1 MSGSLCCPRFYQV
14 VYLENVFGRLNTYK
28 NVQANVCTHT
38 ACDEYG
44 TVEFSAVMLS
54 EVNISIYS
62 LNLDL
67 VLDTRSSAVE
77 NKLYIKLKPKQFHTQ
92 RYHPNHP

>member
-1 MSGSLCCPRFYQV
+1 MSGSLCYPRFYQV
-14 VYLENVFGRLNTYK
+14 VYLENVFERLNTYK

-77 NKLYIKLKPKQFHTQ
+77 NKSLCVHFSITFS
-92 RYHPNHP
+92 

>member
-1 MSGSLCCPRFYQV
+1 MILKTISWELCNGTEVSGSFCYPRFYQV

-62 LNLDL
+62 LNLDNKSYIRWNN
-67 VLDTRSSAVE
+67 DVE
-77 NKLYIKLKPKQFHTQ
+77 
-92 RYHPNHP
+92 

>member
-1 MSGSLCCPRFYQV
+1 MSGSFCYSRFYQV
-14 VYLENVFGRLNTYK
+14 VYLENVFGRFNTYK
-28 NVQANVCTHT
+28 NIQANVCTHT

-44 TVEFSAVMLS
+44 TVDFSAVMLS

-67 VLDTRSSAVE
+67 VLDTRSSAAE
-77 NKLYIKLKPKQFHTQ
+77 NKSLINTNECNLASCSTIVDK
-92 RYHPNHP
+92 

>member
-1 MSGSLCCPRFYQV
+1 
-14 VYLENVFGRLNTYK
+14 
-28 NVQANVCTHT
+28 
-38 ACDEYG
+38 
-44 TVEFSAVMLS
+44 MLS

-77 NKLYIKLKPKQFHTQ
+77 NKSINLSPSM
-92 RYHPNHP
+92 

>member
-1 MSGSLCCPRFYQV
+1 MLSKIL
-14 VYLENVFGRLNTYK
+14 LENVFGRLNTYK

-38 ACDEYG
+38 VCDEYG

-67 VLDTRSSAVE
+67 VLDTRSSAME
-77 NKLYIKLKPKQFHTQ
+77 IKGGLVLRPGKKRLAGTPS
-92 RYHPNHP
+92 